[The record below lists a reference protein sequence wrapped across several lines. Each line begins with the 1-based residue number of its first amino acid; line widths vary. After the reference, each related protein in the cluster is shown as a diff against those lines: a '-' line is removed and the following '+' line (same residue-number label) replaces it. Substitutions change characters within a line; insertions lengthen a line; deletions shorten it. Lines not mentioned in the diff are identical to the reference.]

1 MTERPDLK
9 IKSNIKNKG
18 IQNVEVT
25 EMTHLTLELEDIIE
39 KKKENKEKEKKLL
52 GMIKTYKTKYKKFD

>member
-18 IQNVEVT
+18 IHNVEVT